1 MEGRYIGDEGRDLVI
16 WICLVLDYVVIY
28 LFGFVIFWFWIW
40 LFGFLMIWI
49 WLCGYLFVFWICIF
63 FNKYFGFLYL
73 DLLIL
78 YQKAK
83 GSKIINF
90 FFFLK
95 Y

>member
-1 MEGRYIGDEGRDLVI
+1 
-16 WICLVLDYVVIY
+16 
-28 LFGFVIFWFWIW
+28 
-40 LFGFLMIWI
+40 
-49 WLCGYLFVFWICIF
+49 VFWICIF

-95 Y
+95 KLKFAQTQPKPSPKIKLKNGFKTIGYKH

>member
-1 MEGRYIGDEGRDLVI
+1 
-16 WICLVLDYVVIY
+16 
-28 LFGFVIFWFWIW
+28 
-40 LFGFLMIWI
+40 MIWI

-90 FFFLK
+90 FFFEK
-95 Y
+95 IKICTNPAQTQSKNQIEKWF